1 VRFTLELRNEEA
13 VIKELVRLYKGLA
26 CRSQRFGAPQA
37 LRVDTPQ
44 APHIPLTAA

>member
-26 CRSQRFGAPQA
+26 RWSQRFGAPQA
-37 LRVDTPQ
+37 LQSGAAETP
-44 APHIPLTAA
+44 HMPLTAA